1 MIFMRNEKY
10 CIKFYREYLKYYK
23 CQVFTGN
30 LLIGDGESN
39 CHPSDNFCKET
50 GRKIALERAVAR
62 LDRDTRRE
70 IWRLYFDRT
79 LQT

>member
-1 MIFMRNEKY
+1 MIFMKNDKF
-10 CIKFYREYLKYYK
+10 CIKFYRDVETYRCEVLNGS
-23 CQVFTGN
+23 TSIGN
-30 LLIGDGESN
+30 GESY

-62 LDRDTRRE
+62 LDRETRRE

-79 LQT
+79 LKA